1 MKLEETKTGQNLRDA
16 FALESQCR
24 NRYTYYASVAKKEGL
39 EKISSIFQSIAQN
52 KKEHAKLHLKLIG
65 GIGTTPE
72 NLRAAAESELSE
84 YSEIYSKMVLQA
96 RTDGLPEIA
105 FLFEQLVKIKKHHY
119 ELCHK
124 LLTELQGGT
133 FFTKGESV
141 FWKCLECGYIHEG
154 QNAPQTCP
162 VCKHSQGYFELYS
175 ELY

>member
-1 MKLEETKTGQNLRDA
+1 MKVEGTKTEQNLRDA
-16 FALESQCR
+16 FGLESEGR

-52 KKEHAKLHLKLIG
+52 KKEHAKLQLKLIA

-84 YSEIYSKMVLQA
+84 CNEIYPNMTLQA

-105 FLFEQLVKIKKHHY
+105 YLFEQLAKIKKHHY
-119 ELCHK
+119 ELCQK

-141 FWKCLECGYIHEG
+141 FWKCLECGHIHEG
-154 QNAPQTCP
+154 QNAPQICP
-162 VCKHSQGYFELYS
+162 VCKHPQGYFELYS